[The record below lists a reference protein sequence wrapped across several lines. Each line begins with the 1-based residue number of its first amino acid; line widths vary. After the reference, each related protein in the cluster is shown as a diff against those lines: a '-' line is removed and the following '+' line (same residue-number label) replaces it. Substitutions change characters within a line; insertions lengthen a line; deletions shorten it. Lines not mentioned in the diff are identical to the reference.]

1 MDFKKGI
8 AYVGLCDVVGGR
20 MWYCVSPEK
29 KGGCIFLEKEGVRE
43 IRA

>member
-20 MWYCVSPEK
+20 RKWQHSTPAHRLAK
-29 KGGCIFLEKEGVRE
+29 
-43 IRA
+43 